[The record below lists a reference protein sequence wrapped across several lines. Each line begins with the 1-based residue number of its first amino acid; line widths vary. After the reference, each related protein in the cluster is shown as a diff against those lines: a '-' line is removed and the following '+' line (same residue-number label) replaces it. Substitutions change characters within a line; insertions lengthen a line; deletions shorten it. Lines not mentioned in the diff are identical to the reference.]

1 MTVNKKQK
9 HKKDKKS
16 SNTPT
21 RYYDQ
26 RLLWLFFLLAGLFLS
41 VRVVVCQHFHVPF
54 LNGIAPDSPDG
65 NDLIGHSEYNQLEG
79 IIALVEMFVAM
90 IASALCIN
98 ESKNKNSRN
107 DGTEK
112 KSTLMWLWLLAIMA
126 LPFIITYCWIYCWYA
141 YSLVMLPLSFIIGK
155 YDGFTSPLFHN
166 VGKNFWYG
174 CKDVTVK
181 LRTGGT
187 VFLPGHTSVLL
198 MIVCFAILFFLLF
211 YNLREAW

>member
-26 RLLWLFFLLAGLFLS
+26 RLLWLFLLLAGLFLL

-54 LNGIAPDSPDG
+54 LNGIAPDS
-65 NDLIGHSEYNQLEG
+65 LEYSEVNKPYKQLVG
-79 IIALVEMFVAM
+79 IITLVEMFVAM
-90 IASALCIN
+90 LASALCIN
-98 ESKNKNSRN
+98 ETKNKNSRN

-112 KSTLMWLWLLAIMA
+112 ESTLMWLWQFAIVS
-126 LPFIITYCWIYCWYA
+126 LPFILAYCWIYCWYA

>member
-26 RLLWLFFLLAGLFLS
+26 RLLWLFLLLAGLFLL
-41 VRVVVCQHFHVPF
+41 VRVVVCRHFHVPF
-54 LNGIAPDSPDG
+54 LNEIAPDS
-65 NDLIGHSEYNQLEG
+65 LEYSEVNKPYKQLVG
-79 IIALVEMFVAM
+79 IITLVEMFVAM
-90 IASALCIN
+90 LASALCIN
-98 ESKNKNSRN
+98 ETKNKNSRN

-112 KSTLMWLWLLAIMA
+112 ESTLMWLWLLAIMA
-126 LPFIITYCWIYCWYA
+126 LPFILAYCWIYCWYA